1 MAVGSEGCVDW
12 YGVFCAVWSGCDD
25 CAGWCCGGFCFLGFG
40 GELVVVWIDDEVV
53 FVVIRC
59 CCRRK
64 LLVGCTAAANGG
76 ETS

>member
-40 GELVVVWIDDEVV
+40 GELVGLVVVVVWIDDGGGG
-53 FVVIRC
+53 R
-59 CCRRK
+59 RRK